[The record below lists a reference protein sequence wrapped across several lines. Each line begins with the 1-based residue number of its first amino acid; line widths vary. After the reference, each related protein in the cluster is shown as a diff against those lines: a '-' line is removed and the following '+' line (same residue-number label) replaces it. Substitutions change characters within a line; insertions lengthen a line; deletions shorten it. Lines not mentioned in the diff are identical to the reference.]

1 MFITDLSIRR
11 PTVSW
16 VMSLILIIFGL
27 FVFWKLPVRE
37 LPNGI
42 QPPVVQVQ
50 VDYKSAAASI
60 VDQEVTQ
67 VLEDVI
73 GGAEGIKNI
82 DSKSENGRS
91 TINVEFDT
99 SIDLDNAAN
108 DIRERVARVVDN
120 LPSESDPPQILK
132 RAAGFTTTMWLSLSS
147 STWSDLELGDYAERF
162 LVDQFSSVKNV
173 GRIRV
178 GGLRELSIRV
188 WVDPIKLAANDLTIK
203 EVESAMRGENI
214 SLPAGT
220 LEADNIDLTLNLDK
234 SYNDI
239 NSIKQLP
246 IKKKNNKVI
255 LLSDVANVEFGPVSE
270 KTLFK
275 AQTKDQINLKTVGIG
290 IYARSGASTVELS
303 NEIKKKI
310 IEVKKSLPEELDL
323 RVSFNRAN
331 YVEAA
336 IEEVYKTLFI
346 AFILVVL
353 IIYLFL
359 GNLKAVIVPAIA
371 LPVSLIAS
379 FLGLYIFGLSINIF
393 VLLSF
398 ILAIGIITDDSV
410 IMTDAIYRR
419 IENGENSLVAAYKGS
434 KQISFAII
442 ATTLILVAV
451 FLPLIFIKGISGTL
465 FRETAIALSFSIVVS
480 SFVALTLSPMLAS
493 KFLNKKTSKK
503 FIIRKF
509 ENIFSN
515 FANFYKETLG
525 TVIYKTRTVGIFIIF
540 IIIASILLFNFSKK
554 ELLPMEDRGAYLIIG
569 ATDEGSSFEY
579 TQEQAQKVEARLL
592 PLLQAEDSPYSRFI
606 MRVPGFG
613 SSANSY
619 NSFII
624 IALLDDWK
632 NRKKGQQIVLR
643 EAIGKIVTLPQALAF
658 PISPQSIRVS
668 SYNKPVQMVIYGSTY
683 EELEEIQKKII
694 RKLRSNKNLSRIDS
708 DYNRNKPEVKLI
720 INKNKAK
727 DLGVSTKAIGETLET
742 LYGGKKI
749 TTFNKLGKEYPII
762 VQQYLSD
769 RRNKEGVSKIFV
781 RSETNSKLIS
791 LANLVSFKEEGSAK
805 QLARYNRQRAVT
817 ISANINEGYTL
828 TEAIKFFEEVMSS
841 EAPKNQIT
849 WKGKSE
855 EIKETSN
862 ELFIIFALALLTA
875 YLVMAATFNSFI
887 HPFII
892 VLTVPLA
899 IFGGLVFIL
908 FLNSSVNIFSQIALI
923 ILIGIST
930 KNSILIVDFAN
941 QIRTTGKNID
951 TAVKEACAVRF
962 RPIIMTSLSTMIAM
976 MPLVIGNIGPGAG
989 EGSRLAVG
997 STILGGMIIS
1007 TFFTLYVTPSMYL
1020 ALAKNTKRI
1029 DVIDIE
1035 LKKNYLKNNIFIFI

>member
-1 MFITDLSIRR
+1 MFITELSIKR
-11 PTVSW
+11 PAFSW
-16 VMSLILIIFGL
+16 VMSLILIVFGL

-50 VDYKSAAASI
+50 INYKSASASI

-67 VLEDVI
+67 VVEDVI

-108 DIRERVARVVDN
+108 DIRERVARIVDN
-120 LPSESDPPQILK
+120 LPGESDPPQILK

-147 STWSDLELGDYAERF
+147 STWSDLELGDYADRY
-162 LVDQFSSVKNV
+162 LVDQFSSIKNV
-173 GRIRV
+173 GRILV

-203 EVESAMRGENI
+203 EVELAMRGENI

-246 IKKKNNKVI
+246 IKKTGNKVI
-255 LLSDVANVEFGPVSE
+255 LLSDVANIEFGPVSE

-275 AQTKDQINLKTVGIG
+275 SQTKDQVNLKTVGIG

-303 NEIKKKI
+303 DDIKKRI
-310 IEVKKSLPEELDL
+310 IEVKKTLPDGLDL

-336 IEEVYKTLFI
+336 IEEVYKTLLI

-359 GNLKAVIVPAIA
+359 GNLKAVIVPAVA

-419 IENGENSLVAAYKGS
+419 IENGETPLVAAYKGS
-434 KQISFAII
+434 KQITFAII

-451 FLPLIFIKGISGTL
+451 FLPLIFIEGISGTL
-465 FRETAIALSFSIVVS
+465 FRETAIALSFSIIVS

-493 KFLNKKTSKK
+493 KFLTKRTSKK
-503 FIIRKF
+503 FLIKKF
-509 ENIFSN
+509 ENIFLKFSN
-515 FANFYKETLG
+515 YYKETLEIA
-525 TVIYKTRTVGIFIIF
+525 VYKTKTISFFIIL
-540 IIIASILLFNFSKK
+540 IVVSSVLLFSFSKK
-554 ELLPMEDRGAYLIIG
+554 ELLPQEDRGAYLIIG
-569 ATDEGSSFEY
+569 FTDEGSSFEY
-579 TQEQAQKVEARLL
+579 TQEQAQKVEARLI
-592 PLLQAEDSPYSRFI
+592 PLLQADDRPYSRFI

-632 NRKKGQQIVLR
+632 NRKKGQQIVIR
-643 EAIGKIVTLPQALAF
+643 EAIGKIVTLPQAIAF

-668 SYNKPVQMVIYGSTY
+668 NYNKPVQMVIYGSTY
-683 EELEEIQKKII
+683 EELEEIQSKVI
-694 RKLRSNKNLSRIDS
+694 RKLRSNRNLSRIES

-720 INKNKAK
+720 IDQNKTK
-727 DLGVSTKAIGETLET
+727 DLGVSTRSIGETLET
-742 LYGGKKI
+742 LYGGKRI
-749 TTFNKLGKEYPII
+749 TTFNKLGKE
-762 VQQYLSD
+762 
-769 RRNKEGVSKIFV
+769 
-781 RSETNSKLIS
+781 
-791 LANLVSFKEEGSAK
+791 
-805 QLARYNRQRAVT
+805 
-817 ISANINEGYTL
+817 
-828 TEAIKFFEEVMSS
+828 
-841 EAPKNQIT
+841 
-849 WKGKSE
+849 
-855 EIKETSN
+855 
-862 ELFIIFALALLTA
+862 
-875 YLVMAATFNSFI
+875 
-887 HPFII
+887 
-892 VLTVPLA
+892 
-899 IFGGLVFIL
+899 
-908 FLNSSVNIFSQIALI
+908 
-923 ILIGIST
+923 
-930 KNSILIVDFAN
+930 
-941 QIRTTGKNID
+941 
-951 TAVKEACAVRF
+951 
-962 RPIIMTSLSTMIAM
+962 
-976 MPLVIGNIGPGAG
+976 
-989 EGSRLAVG
+989 
-997 STILGGMIIS
+997 
-1007 TFFTLYVTPSMYL
+1007 
-1020 ALAKNTKRI
+1020 
-1029 DVIDIE
+1029 
-1035 LKKNYLKNNIFIFI
+1035 

>member
-1 MFITDLSIRR
+1 MFITELSIKR
-11 PTVSW
+11 PTISW
-16 VMSLILIIFGL
+16 VMSLILIVFGL

-42 QPPVVQVQ
+42 QPPVVQIQ

-67 VLEDVI
+67 VVEDVI

-108 DIRERVARVVDN
+108 DIRERVARVIDN

-147 STWSDLELGDYAERF
+147 STWSDLELGDYAERY

-188 WVDPIKLAANDLTIK
+188 WIDPIRLAANDLTIK
-203 EVESAMRGENI
+203 EVETAMRGENI

-234 SYNDI
+234 SYTDI

-246 IKKKNNKVI
+246 IKKTVNKVI
-255 LLSDVANVEFGPVSE
+255 LLSDVADIEFGPVSE

-290 IYARSGASTVELS
+290 IYARTGASTVELS
-303 NEIKKKI
+303 KDIKKKI
-310 IEVKKSLPEELDL
+310 IQVKKSLPEELDL

-336 IEEVYKTLFI
+336 IEEVYKTLLI
-346 AFILVVL
+346 AFVLVVL

-379 FLGLYIFGLSINIF
+379 FLGLYLFGLSINIF

-419 IENGENSLVAAYKGS
+419 IENGETPLVAAYKGS

-451 FLPLIFIKGISGTL
+451 FLPLIFIEGISGTL

-503 FIIRKF
+503 LLIQKF
-509 ENIFSN
+509 EKFFLS
-515 FANFYKETLG
+515 FANFYKETLD
-525 TVIYKTRTVGIFIIF
+525 VIVNKTKAVSFFIIL
-540 IIIASILLFNFSKK
+540 IVIASVLLFNFSKK

-569 ATDEGSSFEY
+569 FTDEGTSFEY

-613 SSANSY
+613 NSANSY

-632 NRKKGQQIVLR
+632 NRKKGQEVVLR
-643 EAIGKIVTLPQALAF
+643 EAIGKIVTLPQAVAF

-668 SYNKPVQMVIYGSTY
+668 NYNKPVQMVIYGSTY
-683 EELEEIQKKII
+683 KELEEIQKKVI
-694 RKLRSNKNLSRIDS
+694 REIRSNKNLSRIES

-727 DLGVSTKAIGETLET
+727 DLGVSTKSIGETLET

-781 RSETNSKLIS
+781 RSETNGKLIS
-791 LANLVSFKEEGSAK
+791 LANLVSFEEEGSAK
-805 QLARYNRQRAVT
+805 ELARYNRQPAVT

-828 TEAIKFFEEVMSS
+828 TEAIKYFEEVMVNL
-841 EAPKNQIT
+841 APENQIT

-855 EIKETSN
+855 EIKETTN

-892 VLTVPLA
+892 ILTVPLA
-899 IFGGLVFIL
+899 IFGGLVFVL
-908 FLNSSVNIFSQIALI
+908 FLNSSINIFSQIALI

-930 KNSILIVDFAN
+930 KNSILIVDYAN
-941 QIRTTGKNID
+941 QIRTTGKNIES
-951 TAVKEACAVRF
+951 AVKEACAVRF

-976 MPLVIGNIGPGAG
+976 FPLVIGNIGPGAG

-1029 DVIDIE
+1029 DVIDLE
-1035 LKKNYLKNNIFIFI
+1035 LKKELTKK

>member
-1 MFITDLSIRR
+1 MLVTELSIRR
-11 PTVSW
+11 PVVSW
-16 VMSLILIIFGL
+16 VMSLILIVFGL

-37 LPNGI
+37 LPSGL

-50 VDYKSAAASI
+50 VDYASASAPI
-60 VDQEVTQ
+60 IDQEVTQ

-82 DSKSENGRS
+82 DSKSSNGRS
-91 TINVEFDT
+91 TIKVEFDT

-132 RAAGFTTTMWLSLSS
+132 QAAGFTTTMWLALSS
-147 STWSDLELGDYAERF
+147 STWSDLELGDYAERY
-162 LVDQFSSVKNV
+162 LVDTFSSVKNV
-173 GRIRV
+173 GRILV

-188 WVDPIKLAANDLTIK
+188 WVDPIKLAANDLTVQ
-203 EVESAMRGENI
+203 EVERALRGENI
-214 SLPAGT
+214 RLPAGT
-220 LEADNIDLTLNLDK
+220 LEANNIDLTLNLDK
-234 SYNDI
+234 SYNSI
-239 NSIKQLP
+239 ETIKQLP
-246 IKKKNNKVI
+246 IKKTNKKVVV
-255 LLSDVANVEFGPVSE
+255 LSDVANIEFGPVSE

-275 AQTKDQINLKTVGIG
+275 AQRKDQLNLKTVGIG

-303 NEIKKKI
+303 KEIKKKI
-310 IEVKKSLPEELDL
+310 TEVNKSLPEGLELEIA
-323 RVSFNRAN
+323 FNRAT
-331 YVEAA
+331 YIGAA
-336 IEEVYKTLFI
+336 INEVYKTLII
-346 AFILVVL
+346 AFVLVVI

-379 FLGLYIFGLSINIF
+379 FLGIYIFGLSINIF

-419 IENGENSLVAAYKGS
+419 IENGENPLVAAYKGS
-434 KQISFAII
+434 KQITFAII
-442 ATTLILVAV
+442 ATTLILIAV
-451 FLPLIFIKGISGTL
+451 FLPLIFIEGISGTL

-493 KFLNKKTSKK
+493 KFLNKKNNKN

-509 ENIFSN
+509 EKFFLGFSK
-515 FANFYKETLG
+515 FYQETLE
-525 TVIYKTRTVGIFIIF
+525 VLVKKTKTISVFIIF

-554 ELLPMEDRGAYLIIG
+554 ELLPMEDRGAYLVIG
-569 ATDEGSSFEY
+569 FTDEGSSFEY
-579 TQEQAQKVEARLL
+579 TQEKAQVIEKRLI
-592 PLLQAEDSPYSRFI
+592 PLLQAENSPYSRFI

-613 SSANSY
+613 SSATSY

-624 IALLDDWK
+624 IALLDHWK
-632 NRKKGQQIVLR
+632 NRKQDSQTVMR
-643 EAIGKIVTLPQALAF
+643 QAIGKIVTVPQAVAF

-683 EELEEIQKKII
+683 EELESIQNEVIG
-694 RKLRSNKNLSRIDS
+694 KLRKNRNLSRIES
-708 DYNRNKPEVKLI
+708 DYSRNKPEVKLI

-727 DLGVSTKAIGETLET
+727 DLGVSTETVGKSLET
-742 LYGGKKI
+742 LYGGKRV

-762 VQQYLSD
+762 LQQYLSD
-769 RRNKEGVSKIFV
+769 RRNKEGISKIFV
-781 RSETNSKLIS
+781 RSDTTGKLIS
-791 LANLVSFKEEGSAK
+791 LTNLVNFEEEGTAK
-805 QLARYNRQRAVT
+805 ELSRYNRQRAVT
-817 ISANINEGYTL
+817 ISANISENYTL
-828 TEAIKFFEEVMSS
+828 SEAIKYLENIMAEVS
-841 EAPKNQIT
+841 PKSQIT

-875 YLVMAATFNSFI
+875 YLVMAATFNSFV

-892 VLTVPLA
+892 ILTVPLA

-908 FLNSSVNIFSQIALI
+908 FLNSSINIFSQIALV

-930 KNSILIVDFAN
+930 KNSILIVDYAN
-941 QIRTTGKNID
+941 QIRTTGKNIE
-951 TAVKEACAVRF
+951 TAVKEACSIRF

-997 STILGGMIIS
+997 ATILGGMIIS
-1007 TFFTLYVTPSMYL
+1007 TFFTLYVTPTMYL
-1020 ALAKNTKRI
+1020 SLAKNTKRI
-1029 DVIDIE
+1029 DAIDIE
-1035 LKKNYLKNNIFIFI
+1035 LKKELR